1 MQLKIGFILVAKSAA
16 LTNYIQICTEINIT
30 SRAECLQLFDAVE
43 MYMDG
48 EMFCAV
54 VAAAADGWL
63 LSIVVVRVHSR
74 AVAQFTNEIE
84 TCDRTVTHF
93 K

>member
-1 MQLKIGFILVAKSAA
+1 MRALKIGFILVAKSAA
-16 LTNYIQICTEINIT
+16 LTNYIYNTVINIT